1 MPTGACGINCDVCR
15 LRILG
20 ICGTCGPAQSREAME
35 KMAVQ
40 EDLLGA
46 ACPILACALKKG
58 VQHCM
63 KDCDDF
69 PCSRLKDGPY
79 PFSRG
84 YLDMQERRWNQKR
97 ETQKG
102 WVRRGK
108 VTVPS
113 EYWQALVRR
122 DMREVSS
129 LALVSEMPPKGWII
143 PFLNENIL
151 VDRQTRCIFQEQ
163 NGSWEFVD
171 DPTLELLCLV
181 YLLNAGPAALSGDL
195 VGALDLKTAHY
206 FKGPHEINV
215 APLLSRYGNDPEG
228 FRAGADALGGASIAM
243 GDAAYRFLPFPKVPL
258 YYVLWLG
265 DQEFSA
271 NFSILFD
278 RSIEDHLKADAILG
292 LVDLVNQL
300 LLIGPEMV

>member
-1 MPTGACGINCDVCR
+1 
-15 LRILG
+15 
-20 ICGTCGPAQSREAME
+20 ME

-40 EDLLGA
+40 EQMLGA
-46 ACPILACALKKG
+46 PCPILACALKKE

-69 PCSRLKDGPY
+69 PCTQFTDGPY

-84 YLDMQERRWNQKR
+84 YLQMQERRRSQR
-97 ETQKG
+97 SESQG
-102 WVRRGK
+102 GRVRGK
-108 VTVPS
+108 VKVPA
-113 EYWQALVRR
+113 EYWQALVGR
-122 DMREVSS
+122 DAQAVCSM
-129 LALVSEMPPKGWII
+129 ALVSQMAPKGWVI
-143 PFLNENIL
+143 PFLNRNIL
-151 VDRQTRCIFQEQ
+151 ADRQTRCIFQEH

-171 DPTLELLCLV
+171 NPMLELLCLV
-181 YLLNAGPAALSGDL
+181 YLVNAGPATLSGDRIG
-195 VGALDLKTAHY
+195 VLDLKTAHF

-215 APLLSRYGNDPEG
+215 APMLSRYGEDPEG
-228 FRAGADALGGASIAM
+228 FRTSAEALGGASVSM

-278 RSIEDHLKADAILG
+278 RSIENHLKADAILG
-292 LVDLVNQL
+292 LVDLVSHL
-300 LLIGPEMV
+300 LCHGAKDIL

>member
-1 MPTGACGINCDVCR
+1 
-15 LRILG
+15 
-20 ICGTCGPAQSREAME
+20 ME

-40 EDLLGA
+40 EELLGA
-46 ACPILACALKKG
+46 ACPILACASKKG

-63 KDCDDF
+63 KDCNDF
-69 PCSRLKDGPY
+69 PCGRLKDGPY
-79 PFSRG
+79 PFSHG
-84 YLDMQERRWNQKR
+84 YLEMQERRWNRKR
-97 ETQKG
+97 EAQEG
-102 WVRRGK
+102 WVRGK

-143 PFLNENIL
+143 PFLNGSIL

-163 NGSWEFVD
+163 SGSWEFVD
-171 DPTLELLCLV
+171 NPALELLCLV
-181 YLLNAGPAALSGDL
+181 YLLNAGPATLSGDR
-195 VGALDLKTAHY
+195 VGVLDLKTAHY

-215 APLLSRYGNDPEG
+215 APLLSSYGNDPEG
-228 FRAGADALGGASIAM
+228 FRTAADALGGASIAM

-265 DQEFSA
+265 DREFSA

-278 RSIEDHLKADAILG
+278 RSIEDHLNADAILG
-292 LVDLVNQL
+292 LVDLVSHL
-300 LLIGPEMV
+300 LCHGAKDIFS